1 MKRARA
7 IAMLVGCGLLAGC
20 VTPLAVTEPPV
31 QATLRPGVST
41 DRIAGT
47 LATTVR
53 STTGHDKDKR
63 EFAGAVC
70 TLESDEL
77 TARFT
82 TPAKVILPKFRQR
95 AEFPNRGRP
104 TEARILCTVQGKT
117 GIESYA
123 AADKQLTTTTNA
135 GIAGAI
141 LSTAL
146 SGAIAASAPWHYPL
160 SMSVQVEGVTTP

>member
-1 MKRARA
+1 MKRLRVLGMVA
-7 IAMLVGCGLLAGC
+7 GCGLLAGC
-20 VTPLAVTEPPV
+20 VSPLEVTQPPV

-41 DRIAGT
+41 DRIAGSVT
-47 LATTVR
+47 TTVR
-53 STTGHDKDKR
+53 STTGHDKDQR

-70 TLESDEL
+70 TLQSDEI

-104 TEARILCTVQGKT
+104 TEARIQCTAQGKT

-123 AADKQLTTTTNA
+123 AADKQLQTATNA

-141 LSTAL
+141 LTTAV
-146 SGAIAASAPWHYPL
+146 SGAIAASAPWNYPL